1 MASTT
6 TATAHIMS
14 NMDVVNKLIRAA
26 ASVSDSVT
34 DAELDKHVAEMLK
47 AEAKA
52 KELQWS
58 ELGLSALIGGNNSRS
73 YVDVV

>member
-1 MASTT
+1 
-6 TATAHIMS
+6 MS

-26 ASVSDSVT
+26 ASVSDNVT
-34 DAELDKHVAEMLK
+34 DAELDKHVADMLK

-58 ELGLSALIGGNNSRS
+58 ELGLSALLGTGSGS
-73 YVDVV
+73 KP